1 MRRPLMLALLLPLL
15 LVLLVSR
22 FYPRIERVH
31 VLGAAHHSEADILRL
46 AGVRIGD
53 PLLWVTT
60 WSASGL
66 ENDPWVLGAR
76 IFRRWPDTLHIEV
89 RERTP
94 VLATPVLAKGAT
106 AYALDGTVLPD
117 ATPEERADAV
127 TLGGWGPDRSK
138 EALEIL
144 RLVAPYEPQVLSYA
158 PSGFT
163 VHFAGSSLF
172 TPDAALLK
180 AHWSAFVEQQTDSV
194 AVYPWGVSVRQ

>member
-1 MRRPLMLALLLPLL
+1 MRRPLLLTLLGALTLLL
-15 LVLLVSR
+15 LVSY
-22 FYPRIERVH
+22 FYPSIDRVH
-31 VLGAAHHSEADILRL
+31 VVGAAHHSEADILRL
-46 AGVRIGD
+46 ARVRVGD

-60 WSASGL
+60 WRVSGL
-66 ENDPWVLGAR
+66 ERDPWVLGAR
-76 IFRRWPDTLHIEV
+76 VFRRWPDTLYIEV
-89 RERTP
+89 RER
-94 VLATPVLAKGAT
+94 TPVLAKGAT
-106 AYALDGTVLPD
+106 AYALDGTVLPN

-127 TLGGWGPDRSK
+127 TLKGWGPDRSR

>member
-1 MRRPLMLALLLPLL
+1 MRPLL
-15 LVLLVSR
+15 LTLLGALTLTLLASR
-22 FYPRIERVH
+22 FYPSIGRVH
-31 VLGAAHHSEADILRL
+31 VVGAAHHSEADILRL
-46 AGVRIGD
+46 ARVRVGD

-76 IFRRWPDTLHIEV
+76 IFRKWPDTLYLEV

-94 VLATPVLAKGAT
+94 VLVKGAT

-127 TLGGWGPDRSK
+127 TLRGWGPDRSR

-163 VHFAGSSLF
+163 VYFAGSSLF

-194 AVYPWGVSVRQ
+194 AVYPWGVSVQQ